1 MASAASRLR
10 ITKGETTEE
19 TKKNGDTGTR
29 ARLFSRAA
37 RVVGVRG
44 DQPGTATKGGSTK
57 PADAGKKGTLGRVRR
72 SGTPSDTAGPSGT
85 AKSADARKTG
95 FLGRLRGSGTAGGAA
110 APGGTAEP
118 ADAGRTGFLGRLRG
132 FGAAGGTA
140 TARRAG
146 GTAEP
151 AAGKTRIGRKGAA
164 GEADTSA
171 ARTGTERRPLP
182 LPLRLLAM
190 ACAFA
195 AMVAF
200 AVVLADLTL
209 DPSPASVSIAH
220 TNLHPGA
227 TLKLYLDQPGFRD
240 AVKQI
245 GGNILLGAPF
255 GILVP
260 VLAPGAR
267 GVLRVLLLTA
277 IVMLL
282 VEMAQGALVTG
293 RAFDVDDVILN
304 TTGALVGW
312 LLLGRRLGR
321 AVHARKRKA

>member
-10 ITKGETTEE
+10 TAKGDPIKGSEKGRSPGRSAGLFERAAGLVKGRRPAAGATTE
-19 TKKNGDTGTR
+19 KG
-29 ARLFSRAA
+29 
-37 RVVGVRG
+37 
-44 DQPGTATKGGSTK
+44 GTAK
-57 PADAGKKGTLGRVRR
+57 PAATGKR
-72 SGTPSDTAGPSGT
+72 SGTAEKGT
-85 AKSADARKTG
+85 TGSRGAIGWARG
-95 FLGRLRGSGTAGGAA
+95 FGRRTA
-110 APGGTAEP
+110 APGKAPGKSSAKASARSG
-118 ADAGRTGFLGRLRG
+118 AD
-132 FGAAGGTA
+132 
-140 TARRAG
+140 
-146 GTAEP
+146 
-151 AAGKTRIGRKGAA
+151 
-164 GEADTSA
+164 
-171 ARTGTERRPLP
+171 ERRPLP

-190 ACAFA
+190 TCAFVV
-195 AMVAF
+195 MVAF
-200 AVVLADLTL
+200 AVVLAKLTL

-227 TLKLYLDQPGFRD
+227 TLRIYLDQPAFRD

-245 GGNILLGAPF
+245 GGNILLGVPF

-267 GVLRVLLLTA
+267 GVFRVLLLTA

-312 LLLGRRLGR
+312 VLLGRRLGR
-321 AVHARKRKA
+321 AVHARRRKA